1 MNTFKIS
8 SEPTTKISDTKG
20 FAILE
25 LFTSEGCASC
35 PPADE
40 LLGRI
45 LKESDGR
52 GIYILAYH
60 VDYWDRQ
67 GWKDVFSSSD
77 FSKRQRQYARW
88 LNMSSL
94 YTPQL
99 IINGDKEFVGSQESS
114 IRKEISKQIST
125 NSKASLEIQVRLDD
139 QKLSIRYHTKGTK
152 KDSLVTALV
161 QRSAETRVERG
172 ENAGH
177 ILSHVQ
183 IVRKIQT
190 DPLNDVG
197 EGIVTL
203 ELPNDFNPQKGEI
216 ICFVQD
222 QSNGKISAAA
232 GAGLLNKNQ

>member
-1 MNTFKIS
+1 MNSFKIS
-8 SEPTTKISDTKG
+8 TERATKISDTKG

-25 LFTSEGCASC
+25 LFTSEGCSSC

-40 LLGRI
+40 LLARI

-52 GIYILAYH
+52 EIYILAYH

-67 GWKDVFSSSD
+67 GWRDVFSNGD

-99 IINGDKEFVGSQESS
+99 IINGEKEFVGSQESS

-125 NSKASLEIQVRLDD
+125 NSKASLEIQAGQDV
-139 QKLSIRYHTKGTK
+139 QKLTIGYYTKGTK
-152 KDSLVTALV
+152 NHNLVTAIV
-161 QRSAETRVERG
+161 QKSAETRVERG

-183 IVRKIQT
+183 IVRRLQT
-190 DPLNDVG
+190 DPIKDAG
-197 EGIVTL
+197 EGIITL
-203 ELPNDFNPQKGEI
+203 ELPNDFNPQNWEI
-216 ICFVQD
+216 ICFAQD
-222 QSNGKISAAA
+222 QTNGKISAAA
-232 GAGLLNKNQ
+232 RAGSLK

>member
-1 MNTFKIS
+1 MNSFKIS
-8 SEPTTKISDTKG
+8 TERATKISDTKG

-25 LFTSEGCASC
+25 LFTSEGCSSC

-40 LLGRI
+40 LLTKI
-45 LKESDGR
+45 LEESDGR
-52 GIYILAYH
+52 EVYILAYH

-67 GWKDVFSSSD
+67 GWKDVFSSGD

-99 IINGDKEFVGSQESS
+99 IINGDKEFVGSHESP
-114 IRKEISKQIST
+114 IRKEISKQVST
-125 NSKASLEIQVRLDD
+125 SSKASLEIQAHQDG
-139 QKLSIRYHTKGTK
+139 QKLTIRYYTKGTK
-152 KDSLVTALV
+152 NHHLVTALV
-161 QRSAETRVERG
+161 QKSAETRVERG

-183 IVRKIQT
+183 IVRKVQT
-190 DPLNDVG
+190 DPLNDAG

-203 ELPNDFNPQKGEI
+203 ELPNISNPQNGEI

-232 GAGLLNKNQ
+232 RAGL